1 MLKERLEAEIGKLV
15 ENLRQQGKSYL
26 SSDIEKNWSKTV
38 LEYSKELWN
47 FNDETKI
54 ENELLNAF
62 VKEWQR
68 IGMEEGDIEKAKN
81 SFLKH
86 RTIQTAPHL
95 GLTESAR
102 MLTVNWLS
110 TRGLPPDAYYLV
122 GMFSGIPFSNLTK
135 PGCLNFSNA
144 HRISEIISDSDVVDT
159 EQKISLFPS
168 ILQDRIVYGSTI
180 PEKMVGV
187 ISNLNPEIK
196 KYFTTPT
203 IGESYTKYALGSVAK
218 IEKEILNI
226 KNAIYF
232 DINEVIRNYLLE
244 VLKNDSHIIYK
255 ILFNNEYR
263 SKIENEFGDE
273 AILFYGTYL
282 SSKYESMEKLY
293 IKNGTLHGQHHDI
306 EITPENIIEK
316 IESGSLCPGLF
327 LVYLILTFI
336 NHIQCLG
343 SFAQAEYLPRYG
355 GGLLKTGIFDSDSI
369 KNAPVN
375 NLTTGMLADPD
386 LHDITPLDILLGSKW
401 NPDEN
406 MYFGELLLGIENL
419 LYKPKK

>member
-1 MLKERLEAEIGKLV
+1 MSEEQLAQKMSALI
-15 ENLRQQGKSYL
+15 ENLKSSNQTYL
-26 SSDIEKNWSKTV
+26 ANDIEKNWSKTV

-62 VKEWQR
+62 VKEWKR
-68 IGMEEGDIEKAKN
+68 IGIEDSDIEKAKN
-81 SFLKH
+81 SFLKYK
-86 RTIQTAPHL
+86 TLQTAPHL

-110 TRGLPPDAYYLV
+110 TRGLPNDAYYLV

-144 HRISEIISDSDVVDT
+144 HRISEIISDGEINDT

-168 ILQDRIVYGSTI
+168 ILQDRIVYGSTV
-180 PEKMVGV
+180 PEKMVGL

-196 KYFTTPT
+196 KYFAIPT

-244 VLKNDSHIIYK
+244 VLKNDSHVIYK
-255 ILFNNEYR
+255 ILFDNEYK
-263 SKIENEFGDE
+263 SKIEKEFGDE

-306 EITPENIIEK
+306 EITPENITERIGN
-316 IESGSLCPGLF
+316 GSLCPGLF

-355 GGLLKTGIFDSDSI
+355 EGLFNTGLLEPDLI

-375 NLTTGMLADPD
+375 NLTTGMLPDPN

>member
-1 MLKERLEAEIGKLV
+1 MPKEILEAEMGKLL

-47 FNDETKI
+47 FKDETKI

-68 IGMEEGDIEKAKN
+68 IGIEEGDIEKAKN
-81 SFLKH
+81 SFLKYK
-86 RTIQTAPHL
+86 TLQTAPHL

-168 ILQDRIVYGSTI
+168 ILQDRIIYGSTI

-196 KYFTTPT
+196 KYFAIPT
-203 IGESYTKYALGSVAK
+203 IGESYTKYALEHVTK
-218 IEKEILNI
+218 IEKDILGI
-226 KNAIYF
+226 ENAIYF
-232 DINEVIRNYLLE
+232 DVNEVIKNYLLE
-244 VLKNDSHIIYK
+244 ISKNKNHIIYK
-255 ILFNNEYR
+255 ILFDQEYS
-263 SKIENEFGDE
+263 SKIEKEFGDE

-293 IKNGTLHGQHHDI
+293 VKNGTLHGQHHDI
-306 EITPENIIEK
+306 EITPENITERIEN
-316 IESGSLCPGLF
+316 GSLCPGLF

-355 GGLLKTGIFDSDSI
+355 EGLFNTGLLEPDLI

-375 NLTTGMLADPD
+375 NLTTGMLPDPN